1 MKKIL
6 ILVLFFT
13 ALNSSASK
21 EFVKP
26 ENVEYLRGVL
36 EYVYYWHLEPSRF
49 FEEDQDTNIEILV
62 KKNSYSKD
70 LDNNSTR
77 YELIIPDLN
86 LGIDLVKANY
96 TIQELD
102 LQITNSSFKVVAVN
116 PDFREPIT
124 NEEFKVR
131 LLSEGK
137 MMKRLFQSR
146 YRPAVISGDVISNIY
161 NSLVKLSKLELGH
174 PLKKEHIFYVGPL
187 SDYSNDI
194 WIFWETERKLVK
206 LSSASDYTSKAY
218 WQLLPIFVKIY
229 DLDSDVV
236 VSLSEVSGS
245 NAYITK
251 SYAGRIMFNCIVDG
265 KKVIIEEEN
274 KVTSKQETEK

>member
-6 ILVLFFT
+6 ILILCFAT
-13 ALNSSASK
+13 INSLAAK
-21 EFVKP
+21 KFMKP
-26 ENVEYLRGVL
+26 ENAEFLRGVL
-36 EYVYYWHLEPSRF
+36 RYIYFWHLDPAHF
-49 FEEDQDTNIEILV
+49 FEDDPDTNIEVYV

-70 LDNNSTR
+70 LNNNSIR

-96 TIQELD
+96 KIRELD

-124 NEEFKVR
+124 NKNFQVR

-137 MMKRLFQSR
+137 MMKKLFQSR
-146 YRPAVISGDVISNIY
+146 YRPAVLSGCVKTNIY

-174 PLKKEHIFYVGPL
+174 PLKKSHVFFVGPL

-194 WIFWETERKLVK
+194 WIFWETERKLVRF
-206 LSSASDYTSKAY
+206 SSASDYTSKAY
-218 WQLLPIFVKIY
+218 WQLLPIYVKIY
-229 DLDSDVV
+229 DLDSNVV

-251 SYAGRIMFNCIVDG
+251 SFAGRIMFNCIVEG
-265 KKVIIEEEN
+265 KKIIIKN
-274 KVTSKQETEK
+274 QDKITTKQETKK

>member
-1 MKKIL
+1 M
-6 ILVLFFT
+6 
-13 ALNSSASK
+13 
-21 EFVKP
+21 
-26 ENVEYLRGVL
+26 
-36 EYVYYWHLEPSRF
+36 
-49 FEEDQDTNIEILV
+49 
-62 KKNSYSKD
+62 
-70 LDNNSTR
+70 DNKSTR

-96 TIQELD
+96 KIQELD

-116 PDFREPIT
+116 PDFSEPVT
-124 NEEFKVR
+124 NKEFKVR
-131 LLSEGK
+131 ILSEANV
-137 MMKRLFQSR
+137 MKQLFQSR
-146 YRPAVISGDVISNIY
+146 YRPAVLSGYVKTNIY

-174 PLKKEHIFYVGPL
+174 PLKKEHIFYVGPI

-194 WIFWETERKLVK
+194 WIFWEAERKLVK
-206 LSSASDYTSKAY
+206 FSSASDYTSKAY

-251 SYAGRIMFNCIVDG
+251 SFAGRIMFNCIVDG
-265 KKVIIEEEN
+265 KKIIIKEEN
-274 KVTSKQETEK
+274 KVTSKQEIEK

>member
-6 ILVLFFT
+6 LIMLCFAAFK
-13 ALNSSASK
+13 SSANK
-21 EFVKP
+21 EFLKP
-26 ENVEYLRGVL
+26 ENAEYLRGVL
-36 EYVYYWHLEPSRF
+36 KYVYFWHLDPSHF
-49 FEEDQDTNIEILV
+49 FEDDQDTNIEIFI
-62 KKNSYSKD
+62 KKSSYSKD
-70 LDNNSTR
+70 LNNSSVR

-96 TIQELD
+96 KINELN

-116 PDFREPIT
+116 PDFRDPLT
-124 NEEFKVR
+124 NKNFQVR

-137 MMKRLFQSR
+137 IMKQLFKSR
-146 YRPAVISGDVISNIY
+146 YRPAELSGYVRTNIY
-161 NSLVKLSKLELGH
+161 KSLVKLSKLELGH
-174 PLKKEHIFYVGPL
+174 PLKKSHVFYVGPL

-218 WQLLPIFVKIY
+218 WQLLPVFVKIY

-251 SYAGRIMFNCIVDG
+251 SFAGRIMFNCIVDG
-265 KKVIIEEEN
+265 KKVTIDDQN
-274 KVTSKQETEK
+274 KATSKQETKK

>member
-6 ILVLFFT
+6 ILMLCFT
-13 ALNSSASK
+13 AFNSSANK

-26 ENVEYLRGVL
+26 ENAEYLRGVI
-36 EYVYYWHLEPSRF
+36 EYVYFWHLDPANF
-49 FEEDQDTNIEILV
+49 FEQDQDTNIEILV
-62 KKNSYSKD
+62 KENSYSKD
-70 LDNNSTR
+70 LDNKSTR

-86 LGIDLVKANY
+86 LGIDLIKANY
-96 TIQELD
+96 KIQELD

-124 NEEFKVR
+124 NSEFKVKY
-131 LLSEGK
+131 LSKGK
-137 MMKRLFQSR
+137 IMKHLFQNR
-146 YRPAVISGDVISNIY
+146 YKPTVLSGYVKTNIY

-174 PLKKEHIFYVGPL
+174 HLKKEHIFYVGPL

-218 WQLLPIFVKIY
+218 WQLLPVFVKIY

-251 SYAGRIMFNCIVDG
+251 SFAGRIMFNCIVNG
-265 KKVIIEEEN
+265 KKVIIDEQN
-274 KVTSKQETEK
+274 KVTPKQETEK

>member
-6 ILVLFFT
+6 IFVLCFAAF
-13 ALNSSASK
+13 NSSANK

-26 ENVEYLRGVL
+26 ENVEYLRGIL
-36 EYVYYWHLEPSRF
+36 EYVYFWHLDPAHF

-62 KKNSYSKD
+62 KESSYSKD
-70 LDNNSTR
+70 LDNKSIR

-116 PDFREPIT
+116 PDFREPVT
-124 NEEFKVR
+124 NKEFKVKI
-131 LLSEGK
+131 LSEANV
-137 MMKRLFQSR
+137 MKRLFQSR
-146 YRPAVISGDVISNIY
+146 YRPAVLSGDVKTNIY

-206 LSSASDYTSKAY
+206 FSSASDYTSKAY
-218 WQLLPIFVKIY
+218 WQLLPVFVKIY

-251 SYAGRIMFNCIVDG
+251 SFAGRIMFNCIVNG
-265 KKVIIEEEN
+265 KKVIIDEQT

>member
-1 MKKIL
+1 MKKIILL
-6 ILVLFFT
+6 IFCF
-13 ALNSSASK
+13 AAFESSAK
-21 EFVKP
+21 EEFIKP
-26 ENVEYLRGVL
+26 ENADYLRGVL
-36 EYVYYWHLEPSRF
+36 KYVYYWHLDPAHF
-49 FEEDQDTNIEILV
+49 FEDDQDTNIEILI

-70 LDNNSTR
+70 LNNSSVR

-96 TIQELD
+96 KINELD
-102 LQITNSSFKVVAVN
+102 LQITNSSFKVVSVN
-116 PDFREPIT
+116 PDFREPVT
-124 NEEFKVR
+124 NEEFQIKF
-131 LLSEGK
+131 LSEDKTMRG
-137 MMKRLFQSR
+137 LFKSR
-146 YRPAVISGDVISNIY
+146 YRPAELSGYVRTNIY
-161 NSLVKLSKLELGH
+161 KSLVKLSKLELGH

-218 WQLLPIFVKIY
+218 WQLLPVFVKIY
-229 DLDSDVV
+229 DLDSNVV

-251 SYAGRIMFNCIVDG
+251 SFAGRIMFNCIVDG
-265 KKVIIEEEN
+265 EKIFIDGKD
-274 KVTSKQETEK
+274 KTTPKQETKK

>member
-6 ILVLFFT
+6 LLMLCFAAFK
-13 ALNSSASK
+13 SSASK
-21 EFVKP
+21 EFLKP
-26 ENVEYLRGVL
+26 ENAEYLRGVL
-36 EYVYYWHLEPSRF
+36 KYVYYWHLDPAHF
-49 FEEDQDTNIEILV
+49 FEQDQDTNIEIFI
-62 KKNSYSKD
+62 KKSSYSKD
-70 LDNNSTR
+70 LNNSSVR

-96 TIQELD
+96 KIQELD

-116 PDFREPIT
+116 PDFRDPVT
-124 NEEFKVR
+124 NEEFQVR
-131 LLSEGK
+131 LLNEGK
-137 MMKRLFQSR
+137 VMKELFKSR
-146 YRPAVISGDVISNIY
+146 YRPAELSGYVKTNIY

-174 PLKKEHIFYVGPL
+174 PLKKSHIFYVGPL

-206 LSSASDYTSKAY
+206 FSSASDYTSKAY
-218 WQLLPIFVKIY
+218 WQLLPVFVKIY

-251 SYAGRIMFNCIVDG
+251 SFAGRIMFNCMVDG
-265 KKVIIEEEN
+265 KKVIIDGQS
-274 KVTSKQETEK
+274 KTTPKQETKK

>member
-1 MKKIL
+1 MKKLLLL
-6 ILVLFFT
+6 ILCFTVLK
-13 ALNSSASK
+13 SSAGK

-26 ENVEYLRGVL
+26 ENAEYLRGVL
-36 EYVYYWHLEPSRF
+36 KYVYYWHLDPSHF
-49 FEEDQDTNIEILV
+49 FEQDQDTNIEIFI
-62 KKNSYSKD
+62 KKSSYSKD
-70 LDNNSTR
+70 INNNSVR

-96 TIQELD
+96 KIRELD

-124 NEEFKVR
+124 NNNFQVR

-137 MMKRLFQSR
+137 IMKKLFQSR
-146 YRPAVISGDVISNIY
+146 YRSANLSDYVRTNVH

-174 PLKKEHIFYVGPL
+174 PVKKEHTFYVGPL

-194 WIFWETERKLVK
+194 WVFWETERKLVRF
-206 LSSASDYTSKAY
+206 SSASDYTSKAY
-218 WQLLPIFVKIY
+218 WQLLPVFVKIY

-251 SYAGRIMFNCIVDG
+251 AFAGRIMFNCIVDG
-265 KKVIIEEEN
+265 EKIFIDGKN
-274 KVTSKQETEK
+274 KTTQKQETLK

>member
-6 ILVLFFT
+6 AIAFCF
-13 ALNSSASK
+13 AAFNSSATK

-26 ENVEYLRGVL
+26 ENADYLRGVI
-36 EYVYYWHLEPSRF
+36 EYVYFWHLDPANF
-49 FEEDQDTNIEILV
+49 FEQDQDTNIEILV
-62 KKNSYSKD
+62 KESSYSKD
-70 LDNNSTR
+70 LNNKSTR

-86 LGIDLVKANY
+86 LGIDLINANY
-96 TIQELD
+96 KIQELD
-102 LQITNSSFKVVAVN
+102 LLITNSSFKVVAVN
-116 PDFREPIT
+116 PDFREPVT

-131 LLSEGK
+131 LLSEGD
-137 MMKRLFQSR
+137 MMKRLFQNR
-146 YRPAVISGDVISNIY
+146 YKPAVLSGEVKTNIY

-174 PLKKEHIFYVGPL
+174 PLIKEHIFYVGPL

-206 LSSASDYTSKAY
+206 FSSASDYTSKAY
-218 WQLLPIFVKIY
+218 WQLLPIFVKMY
-229 DLDSDVV
+229 DLDTDVV

-251 SYAGRIMFNCIVDG
+251 SFAGRIMFNCIVNG
-265 KKVIIEEEN
+265 KKVIIDEQN
-274 KVTSKQETEK
+274 NVTQKQETEK